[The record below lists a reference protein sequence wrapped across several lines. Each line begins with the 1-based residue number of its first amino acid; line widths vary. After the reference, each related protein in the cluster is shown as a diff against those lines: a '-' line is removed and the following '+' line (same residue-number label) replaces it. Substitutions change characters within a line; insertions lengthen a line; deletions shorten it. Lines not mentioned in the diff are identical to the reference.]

1 MKTRTFPVYSDPGHA
16 WVKVPIAFLTEV
28 VGLQWRTHFTCFSY
42 ERGAYVYLEEDQ
54 DARTFIDWCRTAG
67 IEPVFKEGSSCASRY
82 SRIRNYAQLAPI

>member
-28 VGLQWRTHFTCFSY
+28 VGLQWRKHFTCFSY

-54 DARTFIDWCRTAG
+54 DAPRFVKQCRAAG